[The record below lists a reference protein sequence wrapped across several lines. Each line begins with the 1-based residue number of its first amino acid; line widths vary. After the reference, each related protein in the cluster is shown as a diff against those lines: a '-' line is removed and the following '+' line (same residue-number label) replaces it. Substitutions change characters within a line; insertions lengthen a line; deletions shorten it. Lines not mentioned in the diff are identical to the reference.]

1 MTTFSHLKFFNLD
14 LTFSRFIIDCMKEL
28 MDLENLVLGQFQEL
42 FDVIAE
48 NGEYK
53 YSENGLNISAK
64 SSDGNITVQVCYE
77 APNAKSEGEDFRKFI
92 ESLDDELFTEVCE
105 SLGGENLTR
114 IANCL
119 NAKDVESVRSGV
131 LRFKKELRE
140 VLINKIEYYTE
151 CLNNLDK

>member
-1 MTTFSHLKFFNLD
+1 
-14 LTFSRFIIDCMKEL
+14 MKKL

-64 SSDGNITVQVCYE
+64 SSDGNITVQVSYE
-77 APNAKSEGEDFRKFI
+77 APNAKSEAQDFQEFI
-92 ESLDDELFTEVCE
+92 KTIDDELFTDICE
-105 SLGGENLTR
+105 SLGGDQLSR

-119 NAKDVESVRSGV
+119 NSDDVESVRSGV
-131 LRFKKELRE
+131 LRFKKEMRE
-140 VLINKIEYYTE
+140 VLNNKINFYTE
-151 CLNNLDK
+151 CLNNLDKSLS